1 VELARVR
8 DRLAEAG
15 VTPGRILLDPG
26 FGFGT
31 TYQDDEALWLGL
43 ATLPARLDWPVDRFC
58 LGLSRKRFLAWRADD
73 PALPAADR
81 DGLTARAHEEALALG
96 FRVFR
101 THGARAES
109 GGEAANLLP

>member
-1 VELARVR
+1 VR
-8 DRLAEAG
+8 DRLVEAG

-31 TYQDDEALWLGL
+31 TYQEDEALWRGL

-58 LGLSRKRFLAWRADD
+58 LGLSRKRFLAWRAGD

-81 DGLTARAHEEALALG
+81 DGLTAHAHEEALALG
-96 FRVFR
+96 FGVFR
-101 THGARAES
+101 THGAHGES